1 MDLYTPSFRWTN
13 GVREPWFGVEKHPR
27 GAGLVFQSCVSQEL
41 PWISWNFLL
50 IWIDPTNGIDLPWKK
65 STLKKLQFWDVFCGI
80 PQSKSPIIIATW
92 KLTLPRLT
100 VGRQKKSNDS
110 KRGEIVPPL
119 RRMEKNTRFGGVL
132 GGCFSKVWC
141 GKIRLRFLKFHDFER
156 ICGIGG
162 YEYDGKRFLDE
173 L

>member
-65 STLKKLQFWDVFCGI
+65 STVKKLQFWDVFGGI

-100 VGRQKKSNDS
+100 VGRQKK
-110 KRGEIVPPL
+110 K
-119 RRMEKNTRFGGVL
+119 
-132 GGCFSKVWC
+132 
-141 GKIRLRFLKFHDFER
+141 
-156 ICGIGG
+156 
-162 YEYDGKRFLDE
+162 
-173 L
+173 